1 MGHFDGME
9 NQKELEI
16 YFKKLV
22 SAFIS
27 LSEDLLQAETQ
38 SQYEQEDICSNK
50 ENYLPQHFKPTEGR
64 A

>member
-1 MGHFDGME
+1 MGYFDGMK

-27 LSEDLLQAETQ
+27 LAEDLDREPDEDEETLIM
-38 SQYEQEDICSNK
+38 SPVIPLVISSK
-50 ENYLPQHFKPTEGR
+50 TP
-64 A
+64 

>member
-1 MGHFDGME
+1 MGYFDGME

-27 LSEDLLQAETQ
+27 LSDDLL
-38 SQYEQEDICSNK
+38 K
-50 ENYLPQHFKPTEGR
+50 EEERERQRQTIPMAPVMPTAVRNCKP
-64 A
+64 